1 MVNSVH
7 NFFRQMFVW
16 VVKMLEYNKIDVSE
30 VIDIDKTKC
39 VKRMYALS
47 LLVFKDIGTK
57 FESNVYN
64 NAMMHWWL
72 FMN

>member
-7 NFFRQMFVW
+7 NFFRQMFAW

-47 LLVFKDIGTK
+47 LLVF
-57 FESNVYN
+57 
-64 NAMMHWWL
+64 
-72 FMN
+72 